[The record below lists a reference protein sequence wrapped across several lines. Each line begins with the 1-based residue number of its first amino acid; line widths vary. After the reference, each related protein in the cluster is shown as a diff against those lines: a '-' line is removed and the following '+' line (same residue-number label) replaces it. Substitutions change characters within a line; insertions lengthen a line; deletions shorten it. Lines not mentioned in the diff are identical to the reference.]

1 MKGKPGE
8 TGVMG
13 TEVSQQSKQQ
23 QQQQLLDYS
32 YLLEGLSDSFGV
44 RELQE
49 AEVNANQT
57 TLSFR

>member
-1 MKGKPGE
+1 MKGKLGE

-13 TEVSQQSKQQ
+13 TEVSQQEKQQ
-23 QQQQLLDYS
+23 QKQLLDYS

-57 TLSFR
+57 PLSYR

>member
-13 TEVSQQSKQQ
+13 TEVSQQAKQ

-57 TLSFR
+57 TLSYR